1 MSVRQMMHDGWESER
16 VRWEEATRA
25 AHSVQDIGSAVAY
38 LEDWIALD
46 YAPGSDV
53 CPFLFSMP
61 SAHLDLLS

>member
-1 MSVRQMMHDGWESER
+1 MMHDGWESER
-16 VRWEEATRA
+16 MRWEEATRA

-53 CPFLFSMP
+53 CHSFLVLLI
-61 SAHLDLLS
+61 SAHLALLP